1 MNPKDK
7 FIEKERRVLPFFI
20 EFVKFTTGFVA
31 IVAISLFLL
40 NIVTSSIKGF
50 LISSCS
56 DSVCFVGTE
65 YSGSTGPGVARD
77 RRKSCRGNLFVRM

>member
-31 IVAISLFLL
+31 IVAMALLVL
-40 NIVTSSIKGF
+40 NIVTST
-50 LISSCS
+50 LQ
-56 DSVCFVGTE
+56 
-65 YSGSTGPGVARD
+65 
-77 RRKSCRGNLFVRM
+77 